1 MMCLKQPLGGALNM
15 PEPCRAEIRVRKI
28 QLGGSEAQ
36 VGILA
41 SLFGSGKMTSP
52 LCASVSL
59 CLQNKSQRLLSTYC
73 MPSALLVAFPSANL
87 EKAGGGVVIPILQ
100 TNN

>member
-1 MMCLKQPLGGALNM
+1 MPQEAEASQDTARVGEECPPWTRFFVFDAHQGENLTMMCLKQPLGGAIDM
-15 PEPCRAEIRVRKI
+15 PEPCRDEIRVRKI

-59 CLQNKSQRLLSTYC
+59 CLQNKSQ
-73 MPSALLVAFPSANL
+73 
-87 EKAGGGVVIPILQ
+87 
-100 TNN
+100 